1 MTDSSL
7 DLLLKG
13 RSDEFKDR
21 VRALVQQYDI
31 DENDPT
37 FILLTGT
44 TTLEVM
50 LEKHPQEFEAL
61 FKQLLAQMDQRWGA
75 LQQQWATAAQESS
88 TAAQQLTQALT
99 DIKQA
104 SEAQQQTIR
113 TQAGSQAEL
122 LTTVYQEQVQQL
134 KAETE
139 QLAAHATASA
149 QATAAE
155 QVKDISKGLRQA
167 YYLEAAGFA
176 CLGAKDCVRLTIW
189 KRLALPAWVQLYC
202 LPQDGPS
209 AGLDMASEIA
219 NRPGPT
225 LSAGTRKNCR
235 LAWKQDLR
243 PVTFILRCL
252 RRKK

>member
-13 RSDEFKDR
+13 RSDEFKDK
-21 VRALVQQYDI
+21 VRALVQQYDV

-50 LEKHPQEFEAL
+50 LEKYPQEFEAL
-61 FKQLLAQMDQRWGA
+61 FKQLLAQLDQRWGA
-75 LQQQWATAAQESS
+75 LQQQWAISAKESS
-88 TAAQQLTQALT
+88 TAAQQFTQALGEV
-99 DIKQA
+99 KQA
-104 SEAQQQTIR
+104 SEAQQQTLR
-113 TQAGSQAEL
+113 AQAGSQAEL
-122 LTTVYQEQVQQL
+122 LTTVYREQVQQL

-167 YYLEAAGFA
+167 YYLEATGFA
-176 CLGAKDCVRLTIW
+176 CLGAAVLFTTGWAFGWFGRGLRDSKSIWADIERWNQEELQACVE
-189 KRLALPAWVQLYC
+189 
-202 LPQDGPS
+202 
-209 AGLDMASEIA
+209 AGLETCNFHIEVPKA
-219 NRPGPT
+219 
-225 LSAGTRKNCR
+225 KNE
-235 LAWKQDLR
+235 
-243 PVTFILRCL
+243 
-252 RRKK
+252 